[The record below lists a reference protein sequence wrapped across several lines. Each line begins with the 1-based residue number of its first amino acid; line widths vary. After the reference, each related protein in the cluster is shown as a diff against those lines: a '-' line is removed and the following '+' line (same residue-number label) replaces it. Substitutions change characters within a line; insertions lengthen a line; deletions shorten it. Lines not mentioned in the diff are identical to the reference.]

1 MLRVRFYTAAED
13 WRPVNWP
20 IKHPY
25 WKSGEA
31 GDGSYSILV
40 AYADDEQYIYDN
52 WPEATDLDIMDE
64 ECDSYT
70 FTGRF
75 PKPEWFKDE

>member
-1 MLRVRFYTAAED
+1 MKRIRFFTKAD
-13 WRPVNWP
+13 DCRPVNWP

-25 WKSGEA
+25 WITGEA
-31 GDGSYSILV
+31 GDGSYSVLV

-52 WPEATDLDIMDE
+52 WPEATDLDVME
-64 ECDSYT
+64 ETDSYT

-75 PKPEWFKDE
+75 PKPEWWTEE

>member
-1 MLRVRFYTAAED
+1 MKRVRFYTKAD
-13 WRPVNWP
+13 DYRPINWP

-25 WKSGEA
+25 WKTGES

-52 WPEATDLDIMDE
+52 WPEATDLDVE
-64 ECDSYT
+64 ERDSYT
-70 FTGRF
+70 FTSRF
-75 PKPEWFKDE
+75 PKPEWFT